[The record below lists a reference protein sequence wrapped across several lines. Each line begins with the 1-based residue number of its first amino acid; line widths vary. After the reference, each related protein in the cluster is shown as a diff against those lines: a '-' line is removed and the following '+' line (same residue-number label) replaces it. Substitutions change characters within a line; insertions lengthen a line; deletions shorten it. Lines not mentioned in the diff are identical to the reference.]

1 MSKERP
7 SVGADGT
14 ALPILPPDR
23 DPRLWT
29 RLVRVMFF
37 TPGFVALLLIKAGEP
52 AAFGVT
58 IELLLLSCA
67 TAVVAGLFI
76 ATQAASGGADTQSQ
90 ISLWCGEL
98 VIAFL
103 SVVPFLCALPALFHQ
118 LANSTLLHA
127 KAPGA
132 ADIALGASELIPF
145 AAILPFMIYQLSG
158 FGVLSY
164 LVSKTTNWLFNLTML
179 ATILAAYV
187 ANRTAHFHAE
197 EMFPGFLVIFMSITV
212 FFGIRKLTSMQEE
225 FSANAPAKEPKEPKE
240 AKEAK
245 EAKEQAISDAS
256 PS

>member
-1 MSKERP
+1 MSKTRP
-7 SVGADGT
+7 TVGDDGL
-14 ALPILPPDR
+14 ALPLLPPER

-76 ATQAASGGADTQSQ
+76 ATQALGPGADTPSQ
-90 ISLWCGEL
+90 TSLWCGEI
-98 VIAFL
+98 VIQFL
-103 SVVPFLCALPALFHQ
+103 SVVPFLCALPPLFHQ
-118 LANSTLLHA
+118 LANSTLLHT

-132 ADIALGASELIPF
+132 VDLALGASELIP
-145 AAILPFMIYQLSG
+145 AVAILPFMIYQLSG

-164 LVSKTTNWLFNLTML
+164 LVSKTTNWVLNLTIL
-179 ATILAAYV
+179 ATIVASYI
-187 ANRTAHFHAE
+187 ANRMAHFRME
-197 EMFPGFLVIFMSITV
+197 EAVTGFLVILMAIVV
-212 FFGIRKLTSMQEE
+212 FFGISKLKSMQEQYD
-225 FSANAPAKEPKEPKE
+225 AHAPKETKDKKE
-240 AKEAK
+240 HK
-245 EAKEQAISDAS
+245 DAAAEGL

>member
-7 SVGADGT
+7 TVGANGV
-14 ALPILPPDR
+14 ALPTLPPDR

-58 IELLLLSCA
+58 IELLLLACA

-76 ATQAASGGADTQSQ
+76 ATQAGGAGADTPSQ
-90 ISLWCGEL
+90 VSLWCGEL
-98 VIAFL
+98 VICFM

-132 ADIALGASELIPF
+132 ADLALGASELIPF
-145 AAILPFMIYQLSG
+145 AAILPFMIYQLAG
-158 FGVLSY
+158 FGVLGY
-164 LVSKTTNWLFNLTML
+164 LVSRRTNWLLNLGIL
-179 ATILAAYV
+179 VTILAAYV
-187 ANRTAHFHAE
+187 ANRTAHFHVE
-197 EMFPGFLVIFMSITV
+197 EAFTGFLVIFMSITV
-212 FFGIRKLTSMQEE
+212 FVGILKLKDMQEE
-225 FSANAPAKEPKEPKE
+225 FVANSPTKEPKEPKE
-240 AKEAK
+240 AKEPKAAVAASG
-245 EAKEQAISDAS
+245 EALQS
-256 PS
+256 